1 VLHHLTL
8 WVPDLDRA
16 AASWQWLLHEL
27 GFVQDPAYE
36 QVMLFR
42 HESGYAFVLEQSQD
56 MVPGMLYSRF
66 RPGLNHVAFSVPSA
80 EMLGALVAESVHHG
94 WSVMPVDRHG
104 IAGGAEVVYLEDRD
118 GFEVELVAPLAV

>member
-1 VLHHLTL
+1 MLHHLTL

-42 HESGYAFVLEQSQD
+42 HESGYAFVLEQSRTWCPACSTAASG
-56 MVPGMLYSRF
+56 PG
-66 RPGLNHVAFSVPSA
+66 
-80 EMLGALVAESVHHG
+80 
-94 WSVMPVDRHG
+94 
-104 IAGGAEVVYLEDRD
+104 
-118 GFEVELVAPLAV
+118 